1 MRKIQV
7 LLAFLAI
14 ISTVLIVGLAFAE
27 DGKAQGQPFQAL
39 QQQIDALKQ
48 QVQDIQANYYT
59 KTEVDALLAA
69 CCGAEIHFSQVSAG
83 WGYTGGVKSDGTVAC
98 WGDKTYGQSAPTA
111 GTFIQV
117 ACGGGHT
124 CGLQSNG
131 TVLCWGRNDF
141 GQSTPPAGTFTQV
154 SAGAWHTC
162 GLQSDGTV
170 VCWGR
175 DDSGESTPPQ
185 P

>member
-1 MRKIQV
+1 MRKIRV

-14 ISTVLIVGLAFAE
+14 VSAVLIAGLAFAE

-98 WGDKTYGQSAPTA
+98 WG
-111 GTFIQV
+111 
-117 ACGGGHT
+117 
-124 CGLQSNG
+124 
-131 TVLCWGRNDF
+131 RN
-141 GQSTPPAGTFTQV
+141 
-154 SAGAWHTC
+154 
-162 GLQSDGTV
+162 
-170 VCWGR
+170 
-175 DDSGESTPPQ
+175 DSGESTPPQ